1 MKLELNGDNISTK
14 NISQKE
20 WQNKLSSKIK
30 EIEVL
35 IKNNDLEEKQ
45 KTLEIQKNN
54 AYYKL
59 EKIGKELENVENFLE
74 EENDE
79 NIENEES
86 LKIKINDIRQ
96 KNITIQDQLNIIK
109 GYYNFINKYK
119 TKQIKEKK
127 DLNNEINK
135 IKNEIQNN
143 KCFSKMTDEEKIILD
158 KTKQLD
164 DINKDIENLLKKIE
178 EKKTQK
184 YIRNVRLK
192 QLKYLTNTNNKKSP
206 KKEIKTKK
214 NNNSVPKKSQTNKK
228 VNNKK
233 TELGEIIDNIV
244 PNHNQNSNRKANNET
259 KVESTFDIINRRIP
273 FTISSLDNLINDQN
287 NDLFKDDKKKINQKN
302 YSMKKNTGN
311 NKKKSNDIIRLEKE
325 NIKKIISST
334 ENKNIINSNDNFNKN
349 KNNVNYDNNNFKNN
363 NIKTNNIINNNKVSD
378 NKIENI
384 NKNLFDEDNPLG
396 WLENDNN
403 NKINVNNNFSHSNN
417 INNINENN
425 NYNVNNNNIDI
436 NDNKDEKYK
445 INNVEDNK
453 NEINSNDKNNKNV
466 DLSEV
471 KGLFGRRRPFAA
483 IKF

>member
-1 MKLELNGDNISTK
+1 MKLELNGDNISIK

-20 WQNKLSSKIK
+20 WQNKLSLKIK
-30 EIEVL
+30 EIEPL

-74 EENDE
+74 EENEE

-143 KCFSKMTDEEKIILD
+143 KYFSKMTDEEKIILE

-206 KKEIKTKK
+206 KKEVKTKK
-214 NNNSVPKKSQTNKK
+214 NNKSVPKKSQPNKK
-228 VNNKK
+228 VNNK
-233 TELGEIIDNIV
+233 TAELGDIIDNIV
-244 PNHNQNSNRKANNET
+244 PNHNQNSNKKTNNET

-273 FTISSLDNLINDQN
+273 FTISSLDNLINEQN
-287 NDLFKDDKKKINQKN
+287 SDLFKDDKKKINQKN
-302 YSMKKNTGN
+302 YSIKKNNGN

-325 NIKKIISST
+325 NIKKII
-334 ENKNIINSNDNFNKN
+334 NSNDNYN
-349 KNNVNYDNNNFKNN
+349 KNNVTYDNNIIKNN
-363 NIKTNNIINNNKVSD
+363 NIKSNNTISNNKVSD
-378 NKIENI
+378 NKIENT
-384 NKNLFDEDNPLG
+384 NKNLFDEGNTLG
-396 WLENDNN
+396 WLENDNKN
-403 NKINVNNNFSHSNN
+403 NININNNFSHINN

-425 NYNVNNNNIDI
+425 NNNINNNNIDI
-436 NDNKDEKYK
+436 GGNKDEKYK

-453 NEINSNDKNNKNV
+453 NEINSNDKNNKNA
-466 DLSEV
+466 DISEV